1 METSEEAF
9 GEKSEIVMD
18 MKCPIE
24 LQAVE
29 IINGVGDFI
38 TKDFVIH
45 GSHIVTGPWNVL
57 FAGELD
63 SSSFEVMFNFFKF
76 TKFSPIFGEPC
87 NVDAYAK
94 IPALIITIFC
104 PHCAHVVSAHVL
116 YNCTH

>member
-45 GSHIVTGPWNVL
+45 GSHVVTGPWNML

-63 SSSFEVMFNFFKF
+63 NNSVEVMFNFFNF
-76 TKFSPIFGEPC
+76 TKFHPIRLK
-87 NVDAYAK
+87 K
-94 IPALIITIFC
+94 IL
-104 PHCAHVVSAHVL
+104 
-116 YNCTH
+116 

>member
-9 GEKSEIVMD
+9 GQKSEIVMD

-45 GSHIVTGPWNVL
+45 GSHDITGPWNML

-63 SSSFEVMFNFFKF
+63 NSSVEVMFNLFNF
-76 TKFSPIFGEPC
+76 TKFNPI
-87 NVDAYAK
+87 
-94 IPALIITIFC
+94 
-104 PHCAHVVSAHVL
+104 
-116 YNCTH
+116 